1 VSCSRCATDTSRAV
15 ADQTGAPA
23 SSGTLIAPAPG
34 SAPSSSTL
42 AQVAEN
48 EQVMGQ
54 VLRYQAF
61 LMSDSGLKL
70 NPFART
76 GITADS
82 IAYHMGWE
90 KDGETSAVG
99 NRDGKPKLNVQRA
112 KSVLERLV
120 KAGRLANLGKQQSPG
135 SKRSVCIYCTP
146 EFVLQCK
153 AVLPDAKRL
162 AKPLP

>member
-1 VSCSRCATDTSRAV
+1 VSCSRCATDTARAV
-15 ADQTGAPA
+15 ADQTGAPE

-34 SAPSSSTL
+34 SAPTGLTQSTAL
-42 AQVAEN
+42 AQVAES

-61 LMSDSGLKL
+61 LMSDIGLKL
-70 NPFART
+70 NPLART

-82 IAYHMGWE
+82 IAYYMNWKNG
-90 KDGETSAVG
+90 S
-99 NRDGKPKLNVQRA
+99 NRDGKPRLDVQRA

-120 KAGRLANLGKQQSPG
+120 KAGRLTNLGKQQSPG
-135 SKRSVCIYCTP
+135 SKRSVCVYSTP

-153 AVLPDAKRL
+153 AVLPEFLTANMQ
-162 AKPLP
+162 A

>member
-1 VSCSRCATDTSRAV
+1 VSCSRCATDTARAV
-15 ADQTGAPA
+15 AAQTGAPA
-23 SSGTLIAPAPG
+23 SSGTLIAPAQA
-34 SAPSSSTL
+34 STPSSNAL

-61 LMSDSGLKL
+61 LMSDIGLKL

-82 IAYHMGWE
+82 IAYYIGW
-90 KDGETSAVG
+90 KKGG
-99 NRDGKPKLNVQRA
+99 NRDGKPRLDVQRA
-112 KSVLERLV
+112 KTCLDRLV
-120 KAGRLANLGKQQSPG
+120 KAGRLVNLGKQQSPG

-146 EFVLQCK
+146 EFVSQCK
-153 AVLPDAKRL
+153 AVLPDAER
-162 AKPLP
+162 